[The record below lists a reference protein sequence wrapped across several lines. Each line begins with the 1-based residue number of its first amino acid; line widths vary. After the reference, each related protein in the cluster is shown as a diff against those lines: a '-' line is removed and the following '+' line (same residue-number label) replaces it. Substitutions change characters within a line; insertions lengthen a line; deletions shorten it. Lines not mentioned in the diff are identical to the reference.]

1 MVMKEIVAVAKRG
14 LTNRGNPRWYWVV
27 LECGHV
33 LLLHY
38 SLSLSADEFMLKQ
51 GLKPKK
57 RCKDCKNNKPVD
69 LETLSEF
76 TPWKVWEEQN
86 FLNRFKKNTEEKQ

>member
-1 MVMKEIVAVAKRG
+1 MVKRKIVAIAKRG

-33 LLLHY
+33 LLKHY
-38 SLSLSADEFMLKQ
+38 SPSMSVDEFLLIQ

-57 RCKDCKNNKPVD
+57 RCKDCKNNKSVN
-69 LETLSEF
+69 LEMLREF
-76 TPWKVWEEQN
+76 TPWIVWNEQN
-86 FLNRFKKNTEEKQ
+86 FNRFKKTTEEKQ